1 MRLMHKKN
9 MIVILWIVFIH
20 FLACADTTK
29 LSILESDIDAKI
41 IGTWQTEFNDEA
53 GHGVQYM
60 TYSADKTYKAEA
72 YVDFGSGQR
81 LLQDEGT
88 YAIHGNKLTYVVSKS
103 NFVHAGAVSY
113 DIIKTI
119 NDKEI
124 VCLDKSGKEHR
135 RTRVK

>member
-1 MRLMHKKN
+1 MRLMHKIN
-9 MIVILWIVFIH
+9 TIVTLWIALIP
-20 FLACADTTK
+20 FLACASTTK
-29 LSILESDIDAKI
+29 LSIAESGIDAKI

-60 TYSADKTYKAEA
+60 TYSADKTYRAEA
-72 YVDFGSGQR
+72 YIDIGSGQR

-88 YAIHGNKLTYVVSKS
+88 YAIHGNKLSYVVSKS
-103 NFVHAGAVSY
+103 NFVHVGAVSY

-119 NDKEI
+119 NDNEI